1 MWPVTVAVWDEMS
14 KLTKDLLFMSLD
26 HAVDNAEISEEGF
39 IPFSMRGRS
48 DGRGELT
55 RLVADD
61 LPESVQA
68 GRKMLET
75 VPEGTVAVTL
85 AWDGYATLDG
95 QRTEAVFVEAHEI
108 GLPKSVVLAQRY
120 LRVDGKVQTLGN
132 PILQGETDPLVRSV
146 GVQES

>member
-1 MWPVTVAVWDEMS
+1 LA
-14 KLTKDLLFMSLD
+14 KDLLFMSLD
-26 HAVDNAEISEEGF
+26 HGVDNAEISEEGF

-55 RLVADD
+55 RFVAED

-68 GRKMLET
+68 GRKALEN
-75 VPEGTVAVTL
+75 VPEGTVSVTL
-85 AWDGYATLDG
+85 VWDGYATYEG

-108 GLPKSVVLAQRY
+108 GLAKSVVLAQRY